1 MCWLFTNYN
10 SACTS
15 KHLQQSTNVEAID
28 KDFQCTS
35 STALY
40 LSKLIVEND
49 TTTYKKIIDTSD
61 YGYSSEAD
69 SNSIRRDSI
78 LDQDSTWHGKNFE
91 TTKASREIELGPEG
105 LRLIDIDVQCMSALI
120 ISNSDIDGTSE
131 KIKINSNGYKDYGY
145 NIDH

>member
-1 MCWLFTNYN
+1 MYLINSTLFIKTYSREWYDNLQKNNRHEWLW
-10 SACTS
+10 
-15 KHLQQSTNVEAID
+15 L
-28 KDFQCTS
+28 
-35 STALY
+35 
-40 LSKLIVEND
+40 
-49 TTTYKKIIDTSD
+49 
-61 YGYSSEAD
+61 SSEAD
-69 SNSIRRDSI
+69 SSSIRRDSI

-145 NIDH
+145 NIDHWIKNYIYLH